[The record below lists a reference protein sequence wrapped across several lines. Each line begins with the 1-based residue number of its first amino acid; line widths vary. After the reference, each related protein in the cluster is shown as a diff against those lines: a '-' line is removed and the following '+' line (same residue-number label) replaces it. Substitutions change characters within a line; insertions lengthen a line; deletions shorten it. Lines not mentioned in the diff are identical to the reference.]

1 MPGGALRLLA
11 DAVVTVDAEHTVH
24 RPGALDIEGSVITWV
39 GPAAD
44 APAPAG
50 AVRDVGGL
58 LMPGMVNTHAHS
70 PMTLLRSA
78 GDGLPLARWLDEV
91 VWPRE
96 AHMVPDDAYWGMLL
110 GADEMLRNGITTTC
124 EMYLHNDAVADAIID
139 SGMRAVITPG
149 IFDLPGAGSAAFW
162 HHLLDQ
168 AVSFYE
174 RYDGREGRLTA
185 GLGPHSTY
193 VLPEEGL
200 VAVAEAAASL
210 GLLVQ
215 IHLAETRAEGEAVR
229 ERYGTSAPKLL
240 EGLGL
245 LEGSVLAAHSVWLD
259 NDDLAVL
266 ADHDVAVAHCPAS
279 NAKLGSGVAR
289 VPELLGLGVRV
300 GLGTDGPASADGLEL
315 FEGMRLAAR
324 FARALAADPAAM
336 TTHQALELAT
346 RSGAAALGLD
356 VGVLEP
362 GRQADVV
369 RLELDDGSFT
379 PALNASNLLGHLVW
393 AATSRLVTDVWVGGD
408 QVVAGGISPHIDASR
423 VRSEVQRRARR
434 IAEAAGH

>member
-1 MPGGALRLLA
+1 
-11 DAVVTVDAEHTVH
+11 
-24 RPGALDIEGSVITWV
+24 
-39 GPAAD
+39 
-44 APAPAG
+44 
-50 AVRDVGGL
+50 
-58 LMPGMVNTHAHS
+58 
-70 PMTLLRSA
+70 
-78 GDGLPLARWLDEV
+78 
-91 VWPRE
+91 
-96 AHMVPDDAYWGMLL
+96 
-110 GADEMLRNGITTTC
+110 
-124 EMYLHNDAVADAIID
+124 
-139 SGMRAVITPG
+139 
-149 IFDLPGAGSAAFW
+149 
-162 HHLLDQ
+162 
-168 AVSFYE
+168 
-174 RYDGREGRLTA
+174 
-185 GLGPHSTY
+185 
-193 VLPEEGL
+193 
-200 VAVAEAAASL
+200 
-210 GLLVQ
+210 
-215 IHLAETRAEGEAVR
+215 
-229 ERYGTSAPKLL
+229 
-240 EGLGL
+240 
-245 LEGSVLAAHSVWLD
+245 
-259 NDDLAVL
+259 
-266 ADHDVAVAHCPAS
+266 VAVAHCPAS

-408 QVVAGGISPHIDASR
+408 QVVAGGISTHIDASR